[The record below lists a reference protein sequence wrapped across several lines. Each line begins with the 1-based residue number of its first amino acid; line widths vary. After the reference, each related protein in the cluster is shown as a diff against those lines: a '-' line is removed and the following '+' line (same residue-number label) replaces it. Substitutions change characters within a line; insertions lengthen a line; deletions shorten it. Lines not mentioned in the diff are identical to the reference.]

1 MRGRS
6 LAQTMPGNDTSLPPQ
21 MPEFE
26 KPIDLLLDEVY
37 RQKVAIE
44 NIAMAPMVARYLQY
58 VRSASDLNLNLDI
71 EWLHMAATLIQ
82 WKSRAL
88 LKQSGGKAA
97 ADPLRDELI
106 QQLMAHRKEAAE
118 KLSDRRET
126 EAQRFTKALDELRQ
140 TEPVADAPPDLS
152 AWDLIQ
158 QAQDLARWV
167 DQTRDDRRYW
177 EALSVE
183 KDDVTVEVMMDYL
196 RAQFPRAGALSAIS
210 LIEQQTTPARRS
222 CLFLGMLEMVRSQ
235 ELKIDQKE
243 PFGSVFLARPI

>member
-1 MRGRS
+1 
-6 LAQTMPGNDTSLPPQ
+6 
-21 MPEFE
+21 
-26 KPIDLLLDEVY
+26 
-37 RQKVAIE
+37 
-44 NIAMAPMVARYLQY
+44 MVARYLQY

-118 KLSDRRET
+118 KLADRRET
-126 EAQRFTKALDELRQ
+126 EAQRFTKASDEELRQ
-140 TEPVADAPPDLS
+140 TEYPADAPHHLS
-152 AWDLIQ
+152 VWDLIQ
-158 QAQDLARWV
+158 QAWDLARWV
-167 DQTRDDRRYW
+167 DQHREDRRYW
-177 EALSVE
+177 DKTLSVE
-183 KDDVTVEVMMDYL
+183 KDDATVEDMMAYL
-196 RAQFPRAGALSAIS
+196 RAHFPRAGTLSAVS

-235 ELKIDQKE
+235 ELKIHQTE
-243 PFGSVFLARPI
+243 PFGPVFLEARPL